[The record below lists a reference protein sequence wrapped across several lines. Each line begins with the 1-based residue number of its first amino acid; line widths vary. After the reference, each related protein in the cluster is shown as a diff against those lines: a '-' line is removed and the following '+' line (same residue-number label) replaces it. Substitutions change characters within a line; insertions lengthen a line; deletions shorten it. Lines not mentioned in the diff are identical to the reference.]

1 MVQSTSVCLSQHGP
15 TAANLLFAVVGQW
28 AGDNTRLLHCQYS
41 AAAAVCGG
49 LCHILSIHEAEYR
62 HTHTR
67 LMALFPGLPVW
78 AGTRKVKP
86 IWILLKQ
93 GLVAVASAG
102 PYASLHLA
110 PGRLPCQ
117 HPTAQFFT
125 GRMPF
130 LLPSQQRQ
138 STEGISTEGW
148 IQTCILFVLSAV
160 CWSPKGKQI
169 VVGKANGTFAQYDQ
183 KLQEK
188 RSVIAANSLFY
199 DGNLPVSGKSHIC

>member
-62 HTHTR
+62 HTHTHTR

-117 HPTAQFFT
+117 HPTAQFFYRPDALPAAQPT
-125 GRMPF
+125 ASKHWRHKHWRLNTDLYIICVVCS
-130 LLPSQQRQ
+130 LLESKREADRCGQSKWNLCSVRSEAAGEAFCNSCQQSVLWRQ
-138 STEGISTEGW
+138 LACVW
-148 IQTCILFVLSAV
+148 
-160 CWSPKGKQI
+160 
-169 VVGKANGTFAQYDQ
+169 
-183 KLQEK
+183 
-188 RSVIAANSLFY
+188 
-199 DGNLPVSGKSHIC
+199 